1 MRIFV
6 SEYVTTC
13 DWLKPPPDSMDT
25 DEALHFITSQ
35 QAAHSL
41 AHEGLAML
49 TAVVADLARVP
60 DIEVHVTRDPV
71 LADCL
76 WKLALRL
83 ACARQRGGVDHN
95 TLSDRD
101 ISQLDDRVVWHD
113 VARAQSERSL
123 FERLSSECDATLII
137 APEFQGILAE
147 RCRWGEQ
154 SGGRL
159 LGPSS
164 TAVEL
169 CTNKLALSQLLQA
182 RGRPTIDTYEFDVR
196 SPAADLPFPVVIKP
210 RDGAGSQ
217 ATYLVQNRLELA
229 WLLPS
234 LRNESLL
241 ENAIWQPFIRGQ
253 ALSVGVLMPGAAG
266 KPAEALPVC
275 VQALSQDGRFHYQG
289 GRVPAQSERA
299 TEVQKA
305 ATEACRQVSG
315 LRGYVGVDLVL
326 PDDPASP
333 PVVVEINPRLTTS
346 YLGYQTLCEDN
357 LAERILFPDREAAPL
372 RFRGVQVGF
381 VAFGFAASGGS

>member
-13 DWLKPPPDSMDT
+13 DWPKLAIQSFQNVESLDALK
-25 DEALHFITSQ
+25 AY
-35 QAAHSL
+35 QAEMSL
-41 AHEGLAML
+41 ANEGLAML
-49 TAVVADLARVP
+49 SAVVADLAQIP
-60 DIEVHVTRDPV
+60 DMEVHVTRDAHAAES
-71 LADCL
+71 LCNI
-76 WKLALRL
+76 ALRF
-83 ACARQRGGVDHN
+83 ARARKRGGVDME
-95 TLSDRD
+95 TLSEGDRSPFD
-101 ISQLDDRVVWHD
+101 NQIVWHE
-113 VARAQSERSL
+113 VTGANSERQL
-123 FERLSSECDATLII
+123 FERLASECDATLII
-137 APEFQGILAE
+137 APEFRGILAE
-147 RCRWGEQ
+147 RCRWVEQ
-154 SGGRL
+154 SGASL

-169 CTNKLALSQLLQA
+169 CTDKLALSQHLQVA
-182 RGRPTIDTYEFDVR
+182 AVPTIDTYEFDVR

-217 ATYLVQNRLELA
+217 ATYQVQNHLELV

-253 ALSVGVLMPGAAG
+253 ALSVGVLIPSATG
-266 KPAEALPVC
+266 KPVEALPVC
-275 VQALSQDGRFHYQG
+275 VQVLSQDGRFHYQG
-289 GRVPAQSERA
+289 GRVPARCERS
-299 TEVQKA
+299 TEVQRVATA
-305 ATEACRQVSG
+305 ACESVSG

-346 YLGYQTLCEDN
+346 YLGYQTLCKDN

-372 RFRGVQVGF
+372 RFREAQVGF
-381 VAFGFAASGGS
+381 AAFGFAASDGG